1 MLRFAVRIR
10 FLVLSL
16 GFALMAANAPATMA
30 SAAEPPPQKQY
41 LFTVEAAR
49 GVAVQGPRSATGE
62 LFVLAFAGLAPV
74 TMFSDRPFRDAGL
87 ISPKALVANW
97 DTWFASSPPNAVLT
111 WSRAAGKPP
120 ASMVVVLGSPRF
132 KNGVVVF
139 RAARVSRLHDP
150 VRHGSNWKRIAL
162 PEYMRGAS
170 LFIDSVTLDDDDEI
184 DPEDEAWV
192 EEDFDDD
199 EFDDYADVLN
209 EADAWALKP

>member
-1 MLRFAVRIR
+1 MLKFAVRIR
-10 FLVLSL
+10 FLILFLS
-16 GFALMAANAPATMA
+16 FALMAAIAPATVA
-30 SAAEPPPQKQY
+30 SAAESPPQKEY

-49 GVAVQGPRSATGE
+49 GLAAQGPRSATGE
-62 LFVLAFAGLAPV
+62 LFVLAFTGLAPV

-111 WSRAAGKPP
+111 WSRGAGKPP
-120 ASMVVVLGSPRF
+120 ASMVVALGSPRI

-150 VRHGSNWKRIAL
+150 VRHGSNWKRVAL
-162 PEYMRGAS
+162 PEYIRGAS
-170 LFIDSVTLDDDDEI
+170 LFIDSVTLEDNEI

-199 EFDDYADVLN
+199 DLGDDDDLS
-209 EADAWALKP
+209 DAEDMALVP